1 MNNETAMLSRWMDC
15 VKEPGVQVL
24 FHWQVIEME
33 STSLLSGAMN
43 FRAEPQTYLER
54 PGWGGATNLA
64 IKIMLKKLKYVIVCI
79 VSM

>member
-1 MNNETAMLSRWMDC
+1 MMIMMRKQWFVEGKVDAYYD
-15 VKEPGVQVL
+15 VEEPGVQVL

-54 PGWGGATNLA
+54 PG
-64 IKIMLKKLKYVIVCI
+64 
-79 VSM
+79 